1 MSNIQANF
9 STETLPANMDVVIVD
24 DDENGKEHRT
34 VIGKFNTH
42 TGEFK
47 FTLPENGTFD
57 VKGRRV
63 NETHSVGKG
72 RKAKGVYYG
81 RKK

>member
-1 MSNIQANF
+1 
-9 STETLPANMDVVIVD
+9 MDVVIVD

-34 VIGKFNTH
+34 VIGKFNTR

-47 FTLPENGTFD
+47 FMEPESGTFD

-63 NETHSVGKG
+63 NETRNVGKG

-81 RKK
+81 RGR